1 MYFSHPADSCGLNG
15 LPLTPNSVK
24 ILGNGQILKSI
35 DHPHL
40 AKVVDII
47 RGKRQRIA
55 IVSECWKE
63 NLRQQ
68 IEDDLSSDELLSMS
82 AQILSGLT
90 YLNSMNIV
98 NLNLTPEN
106 ILFNA
111 EKKER
116 FGLRNIKKIK
126 FKDSR

>member
-47 RGKRQRIA
+47 RGKRQRVA

-116 FGLRNIKKIK
+116 FGLI
-126 FKDSR
+126 